1 VSEDSAYPAYN
12 VVPDETARLLELAEL
27 VREAVGNE
35 IPIVVGEPGSGLE
48 YTGDN
53 SRLRSEMPGLAFT
66 PVREAVESLIAH
78 YDGVRGSIDREALLV
93 DK

>member
-1 VSEDSAYPAYN
+1 
-12 VVPDETARLLELAEL
+12 
-27 VREAVGNE
+27 
-35 IPIVVGEPGSGLE
+35 VGEPGSGLE